1 MPWRHQNEYG
11 FDNFSR
17 IGTPEW
23 FPECAVGTGKCAEF

>member
-11 FDNFSR
+11 FDKFSR

-23 FPECAVGTGKCAEF
+23 FPAIAVGIGKVC